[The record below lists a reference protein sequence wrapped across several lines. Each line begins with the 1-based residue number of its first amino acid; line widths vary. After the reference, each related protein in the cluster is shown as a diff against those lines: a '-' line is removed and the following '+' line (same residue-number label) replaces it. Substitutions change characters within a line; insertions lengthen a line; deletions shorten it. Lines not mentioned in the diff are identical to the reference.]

1 MRDCRCGRRTHKQ
14 PVCADQS
21 GATPEQRAP
30 DITELVSSSCFR
42 GSAYGFTGGDFLSK
56 PLDHGGLAWG
66 TVWTSAA
73 LLAALVVL
81 IAYQSIDIRRHPLD
95 PVPAPL
101 HRRTGEPQQ
110 PNGALV
116 TQRP

>member
-1 MRDCRCGRRTHKQ
+1 
-14 PVCADQS
+14 
-21 GATPEQRAP
+21 
-30 DITELVSSSCFR
+30 
-42 GSAYGFTGGDFLSK
+42 
-56 PLDHGGLAWG
+56 
-66 TVWTSAA
+66 VWTSAA